1 MTNAVTSGQLV
12 QMPQAWT
19 VCHDMILYAW
29 SLLQLT
35 AQTFDSKFAE
45 NPNQLGIWVYKKCQ
59 LSSAISMIIRNA
71 FPTEDKK
78 QHRDTCTT

>member
-19 VCHDMILYAW
+19 LCHDMILYAW
-29 SLLQLT
+29 SLPQLT

-59 LSSAISMIIRNA
+59 LSSGISMIIQNP
-71 FPTEDKK
+71 FPTVDKK
-78 QHRDTCTT
+78 QH